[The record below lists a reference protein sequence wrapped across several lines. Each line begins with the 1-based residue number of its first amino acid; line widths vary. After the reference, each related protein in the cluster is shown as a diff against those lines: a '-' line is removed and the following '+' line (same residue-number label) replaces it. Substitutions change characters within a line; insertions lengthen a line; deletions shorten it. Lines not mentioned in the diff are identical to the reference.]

1 MVLFFYVFR
10 DFLKNV
16 LTTLA
21 MCLFL
26 FVLFDFIHKST
37 KYLSLYKPETEDLV
51 LFYLYQSPTFIV
63 QILPIATLLASVITM
78 VLLSRTNE
86 VTAMRAA
93 GMGPMR
99 IGMPVAIGGLVLSL
113 CSAFIGE
120 VVVPTTA
127 KRMHYVEEVH
137 IKKKSQQKMYDGSK
151 WFRDDKTFYHFG
163 QYDVVTQSIRD
174 ITIIEMGNGF
184 RPEKKRYIRSATF
197 QPSTKNWQFKDIIT
211 YYFWANGSIAYSES
225 LPTQQ
230 AVLPV
235 NPKKFQKD
243 ERQTHELSIGELA
256 AFIER
261 GESAGLDVS
270 YFQVDYHVKL
280 AFYFAS
286 FVVSLIGLRFGYR
299 SERSLETAGGVLLAI
314 AIGVL
319 YWFILNSGS
328 ALGKRGTL
336 PPFLAAWMANFI
348 IMAFSAISIWRLRK
362 S

>member
-1 MVLFFYVFR
+1 MVLFFYVFK
-10 DFLKNV
+10 DFIKNV

-37 KYLSLYKPETEDLV
+37 KYLSLYKPKTEDLV

-99 IGMPVAIGGLVLSL
+99 IGMPVAVGGLVLSVF
-113 CSAFIGE
+113 SAFVGE
-120 VVVPTTA
+120 VVVPRSA
-127 KRMHYVEEVH
+127 KRMHYVEEVR

-151 WFRDDKTFYHFG
+151 WFRDDKSFYHFG
-163 QYDVVTQSIRD
+163 HYDVVTQSIQD
-174 ITIIEMGNGF
+174 ITIIEMGDGF
-184 RPEKKRYIRSATF
+184 KPEKKRYITSAKY
-197 QPSTKNWQFKDIIT
+197 QPGSRNWLLSGIVT
-211 YYFWANGSIAYSES
+211 YYFWSNGSIAYSETLAS
-225 LPTQQ
+225 QRAT
-230 AVLPV
+230 LPV

-243 ERQTHELSIGELA
+243 ERQANELSIGELA
-256 AFIER
+256 QFIER

-299 SERSLETAGGVLLAI
+299 SERSLETAGGVLLAV

-348 IMAFSAISIWRLRK
+348 IMAFSAVSIWRLRK